1 MAFQLRIVSL
11 RARFGSIARHTS
23 FRANRK
29 SRHALCVRCSVQV
42 VLPRGNG
49 AGVAD
54 QFLDQQCCEQL
65 PVQPRPGA
73 FVVVFRQMA
82 QFGEGLETLED
93 KLDFPALVIERGEFG
108 RRCVGGIEQGC
119 RAGET
124 LLDAGA
130 DPKLLSGLPNP
141 GLGKPSTCRSRI
153 QLRNRSSN
161 STTRPDSRQDS
172 RPKPLRP
179 STPSHAFKSR
189 QTAPSG
195 PSDYHSRISDSPN
208 PENTK
213 QTQET
218 IPM

>member
-11 RARFGSIARHTS
+11 RARLGSIARHTW
-23 FRANRK
+23 FRTNRK

-54 QFLDQQCCEQL
+54 RFLDQQCCEQL
-65 PVQPRPGA
+65 PVRPRPGA

-130 DPKLLSGLPNP
+130 DPKLLSGLPIP
-141 GLGKPSTCRSRI
+141 GLGNPLPVDRVSNCETGAQIQQLVLIPARI
-153 QLRNRSSN
+153 LARN
-161 STTRPDSRQDS
+161 
-172 RPKPLRP
+172 LYAP